1 MKVKATRLSVSGTH
15 VRTKE
20 KLEYE
25 LETESITE
33 IFDDVRSL
41 WKEGCHLIKVEVSET
56 ESLVFDCAPGCR
68 NVFGKIHKAL

>member
-1 MKVKATRLSVSGTH
+1 MKVKATKLAVT
-15 VRTKE
+15 TKVKQKE
-20 KLEYE
+20 TLEYE

-41 WKEGCHLIKVEVSET
+41 WKEGYHLIKVEISET
-56 ESLVFDCAPGCR
+56 ESLVFDCAPGSR